1 MDGYADF
8 CAAELAGL
16 TRFAVALSGD
26 RQSAHDLLA
35 DSLVQVQLHWDKV
48 SRAQN
53 TLAYV
58 RRIVTNRY
66 ISDRRSWSFRHV
78 GLTLNGNLPE
88 GTAPDPAAGLDD
100 RTELESM
107 LRELP
112 RQQRAAPVLRY
123 LLDLPDNQIAD
134 HLNCSLATVRS
145 HVSHALATLRIVAAQ
160 TARYGS

>member
-1 MDGYADF
+1 VDGYADF

-78 GLTLNGNLPE
+78 GLTLN
-88 GTAPDPAAGLDD
+88 
-100 RTELESM
+100 RTYGGFRRESD
-107 LRELP
+107 
-112 RQQRAAPVLRY
+112 A
-123 LLDLPDNQIAD
+123 
-134 HLNCSLATVRS
+134 
-145 HVSHALATLRIVAAQ
+145 
-160 TARYGS
+160 